1 MRRFL
6 PVLLLLTVCL
16 AQQTNKPAASPKAG
30 VLPNGEGKA
39 VYDLKFGKAVMK
51 VTSAETG
58 GKWSMVDFT
67 AYPWMQTVLH
77 RHLVTDETFYM
88 MEGELKFDVDG
99 KMVTLHPG
107 DMANVPRMT
116 PHAFANLSG
125 KPARFIGTAT
135 PGAFEKFFP
144 LVAEAVKK
152 DPPGSPGFEKAMA
165 AVSKQ
170 VDMEM
175 LGPPPFG
182 QPGPAAH

>member
-6 PVLLLLTVCL
+6 PVLLLLSFCL
-16 AQQTNKPAASPKAG
+16 AQPTSKVGDNKAG
-30 VLPNGEGKA
+30 VLPNGQGKG

-67 AYPWMQTVLH
+67 AHPGMQTILH
-77 RHLVTDETFYM
+77 RHRVTDETFYVT
-88 MEGELKFDVDG
+88 EGEVTFDVDG
-99 KMVTLHPG
+99 KIQKLHPG

-116 PHAFANLSG
+116 PHAFANLTD
-125 KPARFIGTAT
+125 KPVRFIGTAT

-152 DPPGSPGFEKAMA
+152 DPPGSPGFQKAMD
-165 AVSKQ
+165 AVMKQ
-170 VDMEM
+170 VDMEP